1 MMNLGWVLDES
12 TMISLA
18 LLLILPTAHA
28 QLDPLNLNSS
38 GLEFLVAFPENIA
51 HYHPITSLKA
61 IEIFSLEGETLVE
74 YKSDGIPMEND
85 EMSRANT
92 ITVYMSGV
100 ELRRNPTSN
109 KTIQIKSNKPIIV
122 RIINSKDQSIQ
133 TSLVKATD
141 KLGKVYKIPPTPS
154 TITEIL
160 ADPTS
165 EIPER
170 SPFTVI
176 VMNTGAANDVQ
187 WKGDGDQTVSLA
199 PFELA
204 QFWMSNVAAEYEVD
218 ATEPVSVLFGHPCF
232 TIFNC
237 TCGMMVTPLDPESAT
252 ELNYFIPP
260 DFMTGSEKQAV
271 LLIAGNPSPLP
282 YDPDH
287 PTVQSFGS
295 VLFHIPGLL
304 LSILP
309 EEEFAACFQIHGN
322 PDLGSIPRFA
332 ILVVHE
338 DHKKL
343 VHHGLNPLV
352 NQVWNPILTTDY
364 VSTRVTLLNL
374 YKNLFWH
381 PKSMIAVYELGSND
395 TTLFGNPAPII
406 SKSTSLK
413 GCVLDPELV
422 NIGVKEMGWV
432 ESIKFCRG
440 LGLELAAMDG
450 VELRF
455 LAPKL
460 HAMNKTLEQ
469 VWIGYRRSSLTGDWY
484 RLNKEEVLV
493 THWGKGEPGGEEEG
507 QCAMMSLDPN
517 KDFGWSDESYC
528 TSAVPLCYK
537 PPNLLR

>member
-1 MMNLGWVLDES
+1 MEDDTVVTRE
-12 TMISLA
+12 
-18 LLLILPTAHA
+18 
-28 QLDPLNLNSS
+28 SS
-38 GLEFLVAFPENIA
+38 G
-51 HYHPITSLKA
+51 K
-61 IEIFSLEGETLVE
+61 EIVTYNMNKNKRILVE
-74 YKSDGIPMEND
+74 IHESK
-85 EMSRANT
+85 
-92 ITVYMSGV
+92 
-100 ELRRNPTSN
+100 ELRRKQISN
-109 KTIQIKSNKPIIV
+109 MTIKIKSNKLVIV
-122 RIINSKDQSIQ
+122 RTINNKDQSIQ
-133 TSLVKATD
+133 TSLFKAND

-154 TITEIL
+154 TITEL
-160 ADPTS
+160 RAES
-165 EIPER
+165 EVPER
-170 SPFTVI
+170 APFTVVVI
-176 VMNTGAANDVQ
+176 NTGAANDVQ
-187 WKGDGDQTVSLA
+187 WKGDGDRKVSLA

-271 LLIAGNPSPLP
+271 LLVAGNPSPLP

-304 LSILP
+304 LSVLP

-322 PDLGSIPRFA
+322 PNLGSIPRFA

-406 SKSTSLK
+406 SKSTSRY
-413 GCVLDPELV
+413 CTATF
-422 NIGVKEMGWV
+422 VK
-432 ESIKFCRG
+432 
-440 LGLELAAMDG
+440 
-450 VELRF
+450 
-455 LAPKL
+455 
-460 HAMNKTLEQ
+460 
-469 VWIGYRRSSLTGDWY
+469 
-484 RLNKEEVLV
+484 VLV
-493 THWGKGEPGGEEEG
+493 SSGYFSFKYT
-507 QCAMMSLDPN
+507 
-517 KDFGWSDESYC
+517 
-528 TSAVPLCYK
+528 
-537 PPNLLR
+537 